1 MRAFLAPVMASLLVT
16 PATAQMT
23 PFPATRLKPTTV
35 AAFKNGLAFF
45 ICQGQAEISQGAG
58 YLTHIPPAALGTLWV
73 APTQT
78 DLTLDELLAT
88 EIPVGQITE
97 VRPVASTSD
106 LLRANLGKRVLLTL
120 DSGKE
125 LSGVV
130 RAFGPNPAAS
140 PLYLETGEGSG
151 RTYLVFRE
159 QDVKQVVFYEL
170 PAARLEVP
178 RLPEGTSSGKQ
189 PVLRFRTK
197 GASGPVGL
205 SMGYLR
211 GGFGWTPAYR
221 ITLEDDKTA
230 TIAMQAVVINDAEDL
245 EQAEVFFVVGF
256 PNFTFAQVVSPL
268 SLQQSLTGF
277 LSSLMNRQTDE
288 NGNVMSNAI
297 MAQRPA
303 GYRPRPDA
311 ADDGAIGG
319 AIEGAAQSEEDLFL
333 YGRQNVTL
341 AKGERAAY
349 QVFSGRVSYEHL
361 YEWEATDTPPVVTY
375 RPRPTPK
382 DPTEPVWHV
391 IRLSNTL
398 KLPWTTAPA
407 LVLSGQQPLAQE
419 ILDYTPAG
427 AVTNLRL
434 TVATDI
440 RTQRQEQEV
449 KRENDA
455 VTINRTT
462 YSVVTVQGTL
472 KLRNYKSKDV
482 QMVVRREVAGEVLTT
497 TPNAKVERTTEAIQ
511 TVNPTSKLTWEFPLK
526 AGEEVTLTY
535 RYKVLVS

>member
-1 MRAFLAPVMASLLVT
+1 MRAFLALVIASLLVT
-16 PATAQMT
+16 PATAQT
-23 PFPATRLKPTTV
+23 PPLPTTRMKPTTV

-45 ICQGQAEISQGAG
+45 VCQGQAETIQEAG

-88 EIPVGQITE
+88 EIPAGQITE

-120 DSGKE
+120 DHGKE
-125 LSGVV
+125 ISGVV
-130 RAFGPNPAAS
+130 RAFGPSPAA

-159 QDVKQVVFYEL
+159 QDVKQVVFYDL
-170 PAARLEVP
+170 PASQLEVP

-189 PVLRFRTK
+189 PVLRFRAK
-197 GASGPVGL
+197 GASGPVRL

-221 ITLEDDKTA
+221 IVLEDDKTA
-230 TIAMQAVVINDAEDL
+230 AIAMQAVVINDAEDL
-245 EQAEVFFVVGF
+245 EQADVFFVVGF
-256 PNFTFAQVVSPL
+256 PNFTFARVVSPL
-268 SLQQSLTGF
+268 SLQQSLASF
-277 LSSLMNRQTDE
+277 LSSLTSRQVGE
-288 NGNVMSNAI
+288 NENVMSNAI
-297 MAQRPA
+297 MVQRPA
-303 GYRPRPDA
+303 GYRPSPS
-311 ADDGAIGG
+311 ADDDSAIGG

-341 AKGERAAY
+341 ARGERAAY

-361 YEWEATDTPPVVTY
+361 YEWEATDTPPVVAY
-375 RPRPTPK
+375 RPRPTPR

-427 AVTNLRL
+427 AATNLRL

-440 RTQRQEQEV
+440 RTQRQEQEI

-482 QMVVRREVAGEVLTT
+482 QMVVRREIAGEVLTA

-511 TVNPTSKLTWEFPLK
+511 TVNPNSKLTWEFPLK

-535 RYKVLVS
+535 RYKVLVN